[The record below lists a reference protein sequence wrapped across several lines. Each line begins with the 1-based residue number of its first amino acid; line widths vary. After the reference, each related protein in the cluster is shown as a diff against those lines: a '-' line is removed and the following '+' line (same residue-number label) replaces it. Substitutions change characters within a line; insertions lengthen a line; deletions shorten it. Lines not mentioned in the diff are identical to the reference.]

1 MSQDLNALRNWV
13 TAESGGQARGETT
26 VLLHCTH
33 SNLKARLFEIRLDRH
48 MTIETIKEK
57 LRSHTGTGSLFMHLT
72 LLDHNDQVVAD
83 MINDELKLGYYSPMD
98 GWTIHITDLDP
109 HSLSANGGLEDVSL
123 VKKYEISEEDY
134 VKREDNFRKW
144 KHDKKAADPTW
155 SLAKEVKMNQDKKR
169 MQQDPNFVPE
179 PFEVKAPITDDE
191 HLATEA
197 ATMKVGDR
205 CEVALPGRNKPRG
218 VVQYVGKIPQI
229 APGWWIGVQ
238 YDEPDGKN
246 DGSVKGK
253 RFFECPPKYG
263 GFLRPDKLQVGDF
276 PEKDIFDEDSEEE
289 EADDEG
295 DGCVTNQKIEVS

>member
-1 MSQDLNALRNWV
+1 M
-13 TAESGGQARGETT
+13 
-26 VLLHCTH
+26 LLHCTH

-83 MINDELKLGYYSPMD
+83 MINDELKLGYYSPMN

-144 KHDKKAADPTW
+144 KQDKKAADPTW

-179 PFEVKAPITDDE
+179 PFEVKAPITDDGE
-191 HLATEA
+191 NQQA
-197 ATMKVGDR
+197 ANAAANAQRAGGAGD
-205 CEVALPGRNKPRG
+205 ALP
-218 VVQYVGKIPQI
+218 
-229 APGWWIGVQ
+229 
-238 YDEPDGKN
+238 
-246 DGSVKGK
+246 SL
-253 RFFECPPKYG
+253 PPSPPSSRATPAIHKTH
-263 GFLRPDKLQVGDF
+263 LLPSLSLSLSLSLQ
-276 PEKDIFDEDSEEE
+276 S
-289 EADDEG
+289 
-295 DGCVTNQKIEVS
+295 TWQQRRLQ

>member
-1 MSQDLNALRNWV
+1 MSADLNALRNYV
-13 TAESGGQARGETT
+13 TADTGGQARGETT
-26 VLLHCTH
+26 VLLHVTH
-33 SNLKARLFEIRLDRH
+33 SNLNARLFEIRLDRH

-83 MINDELKLGYYSPMD
+83 MINDEMKLGYYSPMD

-144 KHDKKAADPTW
+144 KQEKKAADPTW

-179 PFEVKAPITDDE
+179 PYEAKAPITDDE
-191 HLATEA
+191 HLGAEA
-197 ATMKVGDR
+197 AAMKVGDR
-205 CEVALPGRNKPRG
+205 AEVTLGGKRG
-218 VVQYVGKIPQI
+218 VVQFVGKIPQI

-238 YDEPDGKN
+238 YDEPVGKN
-246 DGSVKGK
+246 DGTVKGK
-253 RFFECPPKYG
+253 RYFECPPKYG
-263 GFLRPDKLQVGDF
+263 GFLRPDKLQVGDY
-276 PEKDIFDEDSEEE
+276 PELDIFDEDSDD
-289 EADDEG
+289 ADDEG
-295 DGCVTNQKIEVS
+295 DGCVTNQKTAELS